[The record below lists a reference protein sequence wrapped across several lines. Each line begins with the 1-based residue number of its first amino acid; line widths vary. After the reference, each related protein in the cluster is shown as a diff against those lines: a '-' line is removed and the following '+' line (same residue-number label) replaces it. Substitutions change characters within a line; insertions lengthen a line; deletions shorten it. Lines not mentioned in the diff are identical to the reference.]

1 MRKLLRQILNNEGGQ
16 ALLIVLVLL
25 ALGGLTIVPVL
36 NHTSDGLR
44 AVQNHKVRMH
54 ELCSADSGIEHA
66 CYRLLHESGFTESM
80 TEQNPTEEYS
90 VNLNGKDISIVVTRI
105 AGLAGD
111 TCAMEGIDYV
121 IPEGH
126 QLEVR
131 IVVFDDDHMHLAYDT
146 DVYQAWV
153 MMPVSEGNPTYY
165 LHNNPTPPAGDTDA
179 QADLPMDESNPTVEP
194 FYNYDQNYDSNPGR
208 RVEES
213 DGGPDGLELKEY
225 QNWLTDPYSEDTHFQ
240 GTVVLNL
247 YIAPDGFNFDNAGAF
262 RVYLRDY
269 DPVSE
274 TYTEITSD
282 DYVVEEGEWT
292 QMWQPTAPEGKYK
305 IVATSGDT
313 QVRSLVALGF
323 GYLRTIYFINA
334 SAG

>member
-1 MRKLLRQILNNEGGQ
+1 MRKLLRQILNNEGGL
-16 ALLIVLVLL
+16 ALPIVLVLL
-25 ALGGLTIVPVL
+25 MVGGLTIVPVL
-36 NHTSDGLR
+36 NHVSDGLG
-44 AVQNHKVRMH
+44 AVQNHEVRMH
-54 ELCSADSGIEHA
+54 DLFSVDSAIEHA
-66 CYRLLHESGFTESM
+66 SWRLLYESGFTDSM

-90 VNLNGKDISIVVTRI
+90 MNINGKDISIVVTRI
-105 AGLAGD
+105 AGMAGD
-111 TCAMEGIDYV
+111 TCSMDIDYV

-126 QLEVR
+126 QLELR
-131 IVVFDDDHMHLAYDT
+131 IVIFDDDHMHLAYDT

-153 MMPVSEGNPTYY
+153 QMPVSSGNPTYY
-165 LHNNPTPPAGDTDA
+165 LHNNPTPPVGDTDA
-179 QADLPMDESNPTVEP
+179 QANLAMDEDNPTVEP

-208 RVEES
+208 KVEES

-225 QNWLTDPYSEDTHFQ
+225 QNWLTDPYTEDTHFQ
-240 GTVVLNL
+240 GTAVLNL

-274 TYTEITSD
+274 TYTEITSEN
-282 DYVVEEGEWT
+282 YVIEEGEWT

-313 QVRSLVALGF
+313 QVRTLVALGF

-334 SAG
+334 SSG

>member
-1 MRKLLRQILNNEGGQ
+1 M
-16 ALLIVLVLL
+16 
-25 ALGGLTIVPVL
+25 
-36 NHTSDGLR
+36 SDGLR
-44 AVQNHKVRMH
+44 AVQNHKVSMQ
-54 ELCSADSGIEHA
+54 ELCSADSGIDHA
-66 CYRLLHESGFTESM
+66 SWRLLYESGFTESM

-90 VNLNGKDISIVVTRI
+90 VNLNGEDISIVVTRI

-111 TCAMEGIDYV
+111 TCSMDGVDYV

-126 QLEVR
+126 QLELR

-165 LHNNPTPPAGDTDA
+165 LHNNPTPPVGDTDA
-179 QADLPMDESNPTVEP
+179 QANLSLDEDNPTVEP

-225 QNWLTDPYSEDTHFQ
+225 QNWLTEPYSEDIHFQ

-323 GYLRTIYFINA
+323 GYLRTIYFINE

>member
-1 MRKLLRQILNNEGGQ
+1 MIRLLKQVINREKGQ
-16 ALLIVLVLL
+16 ALPIVIALL
-25 ALGGLTIVPVL
+25 ALGGLTMAPLLSYASSGVNASRL
-36 NHTSDGLR
+36 HDEKTT
-44 AVQNHKVRMH
+44 
-54 ELCSADSGIEHA
+54 EFYSADAGIEHGTW
-66 CYRLLHESGFTESM
+66 RLMYESGFTESM

-105 AGLAGD
+105 AGMAGD
-111 TCAMEGIDYV
+111 TLTMDVDYV
-121 IPEGH
+121 IPAGH
-126 QLEVR
+126 QLELR

-146 DVYQAWV
+146 DVYQAWLQ
-153 MMPVSEGNPTYY
+153 MPVAEGNPTYY
-165 LHNNPTPPAGDTDA
+165 LHNNPTPPVGDTDA
-179 QADLPMDESNPTVEP
+179 QANLHMDESNPTAET

-225 QNWLTDPYSEDTHFQ
+225 QNWLTDPYSEDIHFQ
-240 GTVVLNL
+240 GTAVLNL

-292 QMWQPTAPEGKYK
+292 QMWQPTAPEGKYN
-305 IVATSGDT
+305 IVATTGDT
-313 QVRSLVALGF
+313 QVKSFVALGF
-323 GYLRTIYFINA
+323 GYMEVMSFTH
-334 SAG
+334 GDGG

>member
-1 MRKLLRQILNNEGGQ
+1 M
-16 ALLIVLVLL
+16 
-25 ALGGLTIVPVL
+25 
-36 NHTSDGLR
+36 SDGLR

-54 ELCSADSGIEHA
+54 ELYSADSGIDHA
-66 CYRLLHESGFTESM
+66 CWRLLYESGFTESM

-111 TCAMEGIDYV
+111 TCSMDVDYV
-121 IPEGH
+121 IPAGH
-126 QLEVR
+126 QLELR

-153 MMPVSEGNPTYY
+153 MMPVAEGNPTYY
-165 LHNNPTPPAGDTDA
+165 LHNNPTPPVGDTDA
-179 QADLPMDESNPTVEP
+179 QANLPMDESNPTAET

-208 RVEES
+208 RV
-213 DGGPDGLELKEY
+213 DELREY
-225 QNWLTDPYSEDTHFQ
+225 QNWLTDPYSEDIHFQ
-240 GTVVLNL
+240 GTAVLNL
-247 YIAPDGFNFDNAGAF
+247 YIAPDGFNFDNPGSF

-269 DPVSE
+269 DPVGE

-282 DYVVEEGEWT
+282 DYFVEGGEWT

-305 IVATSGDT
+305 IVATCDGT
-313 QVRSLVALGF
+313 EVRSLIALGF